1 MSRQRSQARRLAVQ
15 AIYQW
20 QLAGQNIGD
29 IVAHMLTETD
39 TNPKKLDVD
48 YFRSLVEGIS
58 SNVGKLDEALKPHL
72 ARSIDSVDPV
82 ERAVLRLGVYEL
94 MNHIEVPYRVVI
106 NESVELAKTF
116 GAEQGHKF
124 VNGVLDKA
132 SKELRAV
139 EWGAKS

>member
-20 QLAGQNIGD
+20 QLAGQNVRD

-39 TNPKKLDVD
+39 SSPKKLDVD
-48 YFRSLVEGIS
+48 YFRELVEGIAANTS
-58 SNVGKLDEALKPHL
+58 ALDLALKPHL
-72 ARSIDSVDPV
+72 ARAIESVDPV
-82 ERAVLRLGVYEL
+82 ERAVLRLGAYEL
-94 MNHIEVPYRVVI
+94 MNHLEVPYRVVI

-116 GAEQGHKF
+116 GADQGHKF

-132 SKELRAV
+132 AKDLRAA
-139 EWGAKS
+139 EWTAKS